1 MRNEATKFKQEILN
15 IKDTTKLAHFISNNN
30 IDIMT
35 DDKELVGHFEKY
47 LNFGES
53 LDDKEH
59 GIIFDLR
66 NKR

>member
-15 IKDTTKLAHFISNNN
+15 IKDTTELAHFISDNS
-30 IDIMT
+30 IDVMT
-35 DDKELVGHFEKY
+35 DDKELIEHFKKY

-53 LDDKEH
+53 LNDKEH
-59 GIIFDLR
+59 GIIYDLR